1 MTKFLSKDGKFYM
14 RDGKLLGYTPPMPQA
29 RLTPQAGITYTSDLS
44 GIRPAMLTMFSQA
57 ISNNADITYATN
69 TVYVDY
75 KQTHVKIDVGN
86 QVMIALDGTDYAFDV
101 IGFNHDYLTDANA
114 YGSETSTGKA
124 GITFQMH
131 DLLITTYPINSSN
144 TNVGGWKDSL
154 MRTSTMMTPLKVGYM
169 PAAWQRAIKHVYK
182 ASGIGSGSSSIES
195 TSDDCFLLAEVEI
208 FGSAIN
214 TASGEGTQYAY
225 YKAGN
230 SKVKKKG
237 GFTNIWWTRSPAVGD
252 SETFCLVDSS
262 GNININDADT
272 QRGVAFAFCI

>member
-14 RDGKLLGYTPPMPQA
+14 RDGKLLGYTPPIPQA
-29 RLTPQAGITYTSDLS
+29 SLTPQAGITYINGLS
-44 GIRPAMLTMFSQA
+44 GIEPATLTLFSQA
-57 ISNNADITYATN
+57 ISNNANITDATN
-69 TVYVDY
+69 TVYLDY
-75 KQTHVKIDVGN
+75 EQTHVKLDVGN
-86 QVMIALDGTDYAFDV
+86 QVTIALNGTDYAFDV
-101 IGFNHDYLTDANA
+101 IGFNHDTLTTPTA
-114 YGSETSTGKA
+114 YGATTQTSKA

-131 DLLITTYPINSSN
+131 DLLTTTYPINSSN
-144 TNVGGWKDSL
+144 TSVGGWKESL
-154 MRTSTMMTPLKVGYM
+154 MRTSTMPLMKGYM
-169 PAAWQRAIKHVYK
+169 PAEWQRAIKHVYK

-214 TASGEGTQYAY
+214 TASGEGMQYAY

-237 GFTNIWWTRSPAVGD
+237 GFTNIWWTRSPNVGD

-262 GNININDADT
+262 GNINVNNADA

>member
-1 MTKFLSKDGKFYM
+1 MATFLSKDGKFYM
-14 RDGKLLGYTPPMPQA
+14 REGKLLGYIPPLPKA
-29 RLTPQAGITYTSDLS
+29 SLTPQSGVTYTSGIS
-44 GIRPAMLTMFSQA
+44 GINPAMLTMFSQA
-57 ISNNADITYATN
+57 ISNNADITSEAN

-75 KQTHVKIDVGN
+75 KSTHVKIDVAN
-86 QVMIALDGTDYAFDV
+86 QVTIALNGTNYAFDV
-101 IGFNHDYLTDANA
+101 IGFNHDALTDANA
-114 YGSETSTGKA
+114 YGKATATGKA
-124 GITFQMH
+124 GMTLQMH
-131 DLLITTYPINSSN
+131 DCFATTYAMNS
-144 TNVGGWKDSL
+144 TNANSGGWKDSL

-214 TASGEGTQYAY
+214 TASGEGMQYAY

-237 GFTNIWWTRSPAVGD
+237 GFTNIWWTRSPTVGD

-262 GNININDADT
+262 GNINVNNADA